1 MLRILDLCKGDFN
14 HYTCILRHKSV
25 NENYFIIMQPG
36 TNQFEYILGN
46 INRLKL
52 RNNDSFIIQKNEV
65 WPNNIAYKLYQT
77 KSQIFYLVSFIFF

>member
-1 MLRILDLCKGDFN
+1 
-14 HYTCILRHKSV
+14 
-25 NENYFIIMQPG
+25 MQPG

-52 RNNDSFIIQKNEV
+52 RNNDSFMIKNDEI

-77 KSQIFYLVSFIFF
+77 SSPIFYLVRNFGRN